1 MQTLATMLRS
11 KMGLAV
17 CGVILVGGLG
27 GILGA
32 SSVARPSVQA
42 NNGGITNT
50 NTGTATDTTGSAT
63 QGPGGSALPTDTVT
77 VPTNTTGGGGG
88 VIGTGQTIDLH
99 GAIGTID
106 TAENTFILKV
116 GGTSVTVEVSGQT
129 SFQGASTSFQ
139 GLRTG
144 WVAEV
149 KGRAQSDGTFQAFV
163 VNSDI
168 GNA

>member
-11 KMGLAV
+11 KVGLAV

-32 SSVARPSVQA
+32 SSVARPSVQS

-63 QGPGGSALPTDTVT
+63 QGPGGSASPTDTVT
-77 VPTNTTGGGGG
+77 VPTNTTGGG

-106 TAENTFILKV
+106 TAANTFILKV
-116 GGTSVTVEVSGQT
+116 GGTPVTVDVSGQT

-163 VNSDI
+163 VNSDT
-168 GNA
+168 GA